1 MEYGKTI
8 TRNSLR
14 NILGM
19 GFITLLMLV
28 IFLAWGHLQGRS
40 HEVTDLYLASCKG
53 LEQGISSVLTTCIS
67 LF

>member
-8 TRNSLR
+8 AKNRLS

-40 HEVTDLYLASCKG
+40 HQVVDLYLASCKG
-53 LEQGISSVLTTCIS
+53 LEQGISSVLTLGIS

>member
-8 TRNSLR
+8 TKNRLG

-19 GFITLLMLV
+19 GFVTLLMLV

-40 HEVTDLYLASCKG
+40 HEVTDLYLASCRG
-53 LEQGISSVLTTCIS
+53 LEQGISSILTIGIS

>member
-8 TRNSLR
+8 AKNRLR

-19 GFITLLMLV
+19 GFITLLMLG
-28 IFLAWGHLQGRS
+28 IFLAWGHVQGRS
-40 HEVTDLYLASCKG
+40 HEVVDLYFAACRG
-53 LEQGISSVLTTCIS
+53 LEQGISSVLTLSIS